1 MRIDQAEGTDYLFF
15 EGGAYRGSMSILERN
30 VVHPDVLGKYKLQ
43 WHPPKALTFYMRH
56 WRVMLELYFLQVAQS
71 QFLLKLLQWDTTML
85 MT

>member
-43 WHPPKALTFYMRH
+43 WHPPKALTF
-56 WRVMLELYFLQVAQS
+56 
-71 QFLLKLLQWDTTML
+71 T
-85 MT
+85 